1 MEEDIPYDD
10 EFSDM
15 ESTSEEEE
23 EDGEPKVC

>member
-23 EDGEPKVC
+23 DGEPKVC